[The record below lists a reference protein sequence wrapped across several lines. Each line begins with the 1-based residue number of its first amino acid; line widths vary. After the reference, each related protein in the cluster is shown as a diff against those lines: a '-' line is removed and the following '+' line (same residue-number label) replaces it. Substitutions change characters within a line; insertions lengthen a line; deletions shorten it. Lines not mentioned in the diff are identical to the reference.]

1 MQGSKNGVQVHPT
14 AVVSAGAKL
23 HPGVV
28 VGPFCVIGEGVE
40 LGEGCR
46 LSSHVVLDGDCV
58 FGRENIFYSYA
69 SLGLEPPDIKFKGE
83 ASRLVVG
90 DRNTFRESVTVHKGT
105 ESGGWV
111 TKIGSDNLFM
121 AYSHVAHDCV
131 VGNDNVF
138 ANNAG
143 IAGHVNVGNN
153 ITIGALTTVH
163 QFCKL
168 GDFCFVGMNTS
179 INMDIPAYL
188 KVAADPARVIGL
200 NTVGMTR
207 NGIEKESMSLI
218 KKAYK
223 LVYKKNLKINA
234 AINEMKKLNHDSQNI
249 FLDTFIASIEASE
262 RGILR

>member
-1 MQGSKNGVQVHPT
+1 MIIHETSIVHSSSKIDDSVEI
-14 AVVSAGAKL
+14 
-23 HPGVV
+23 
-28 VGPFCVIGEGVE
+28 GPFCIVGENVE
-40 LGEGCR
+40 IKKDTKLI
-46 LSSHVVLDGDCV
+46 SHVVIKGPTSIGANNTFYQFSTIGDDT
-58 FGRENIFYSYA
+58 
-69 SLGLEPPDIKFKGE
+69 PDKKFKGE
-83 ASRLVVG
+83 KTKLEIG
-90 DRNTFRESVTVHKGT
+90 DNNIFREGVTVHRGTVQDKGL
-105 ESGGWV
+105 

-143 IAGHVNVGNN
+143 IAGHVNVGNK

-207 NGIEKESMSLI
+207 NGIEKESISLI

-234 AINEMKKLNHDSQNI
+234 AINDMKKLNHEPQNI
-249 FLDTFIASIEASE
+249 YLDTFIASIEASE